1 MAVQCGSTLSGSG
14 GIKGHAFLA
23 STERSANEMQAEEL
37 QRKRYYY
44 LYAVTMWP
52 IFKYARPGPQHFL
65 AAASMQCIASV
76 TIYRVVS
83 TMKGGGG
90 VLLLF
95 VKFLQHF

>member
-44 LYAVTMWP
+44 LYAVTM
-52 IFKYARPGPQHFL
+52 
-65 AAASMQCIASV
+65 
-76 TIYRVVS
+76 
-83 TMKGGGG
+83 
-90 VLLLF
+90 
-95 VKFLQHF
+95 